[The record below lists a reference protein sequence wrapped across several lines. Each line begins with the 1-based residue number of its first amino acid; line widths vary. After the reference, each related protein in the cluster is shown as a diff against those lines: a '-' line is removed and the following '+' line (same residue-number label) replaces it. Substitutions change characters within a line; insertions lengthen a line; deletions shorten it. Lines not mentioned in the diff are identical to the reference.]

1 MRATSSMK
9 DIADALVALG
19 GSNDGNNEDAVNEEI
34 QGDEYLVETKKRLAD
49 DGFPAWSQDLEME
62 RRNTRPY
69 FRHPRL
75 PGFPNRWYSRYLS
88 SGGHTGLLEAIQEAE
103 GVGTSS
109 RAAAPAARGPPP
121 PPPPARPNALEEEER
136 APLTESQVRACV
148 RSVLLLLNH
157 FQAIQEQMRR
167 LMENIDHNEGGIA
180 EIERQLKNL
189 KRKRS

>member
-1 MRATSSMK
+1 MRAMSSMK

-19 GSNDGNNEDAVNEEI
+19 GSNDGNNEDAVYEEI

-109 RAAAPAARGPPP
+109 RAAAPAAFCGATPAGPNG
-121 PPPPARPNALEEEER
+121 RCY
-136 APLTESQVRACV
+136 S
-148 RSVLLLLNH
+148 
-157 FQAIQEQMRR
+157 
-167 LMENIDHNEGGIA
+167 
-180 EIERQLKNL
+180 
-189 KRKRS
+189 